1 MSHNRADAV
10 EARTAGPSHSRRSVV
25 RRRAAK
31 LAALTLVLV
40 TIVVVPFVLFGEPL
54 DRLAREV
61 MASPASAP
69 VAALTGSLLLA
80 ADVVLPVPSTVVI
93 SVLGG
98 LLGALSGTL
107 VAAAGLTLGCVLGYG
122 LGRRLGHD
130 FAERTIGREDFAYL
144 SDRLERYG
152 VLLLALCRPVP
163 VLAEASVIAAGV
175 AGLAARP
182 VLVVTTLA
190 NVGFAA
196 IYAALGAAA
205 DTGAGLIAA
214 VVASLGLPLC
224 ALIVAKGLRRSALPF

>member
-1 MSHNRADAV
+1 
-10 EARTAGPSHSRRSVV
+10 
-25 RRRAAK
+25 
-31 LAALTLVLV
+31 
-40 TIVVVPFVLFGEPL
+40 
-54 DRLAREV
+54 
-61 MASPASAP
+61 MASPASASA
-69 VAALTGSLLLA
+69 AALTGSLLLA

-98 LLGALSGTL
+98 LLGALGGTL

-144 SDRLERYG
+144 SERLERYG

-182 VLVVTTLA
+182 VLIATTLA